1 MARTFASIFSLKFTM
16 QLFIVTESLSLN
28 VPLAFN
34 TLALLTKYTFFH
46 AFCPQT
52 YENCLKR
59 DSLELPVREPSE
71 RSQSEAK
78 TGEHS
83 RERETKTFRLWKRAA
98 SVTKVIQHDLNIRAN
113 RFCFEIACLASLW
126 DFLPPPNSDLPWY
139 AHRRKTRS
147 TCWPWT
153 GWSCEISK
161 VVSWQED
168 TCLRSTTRKAGTSSK
183 TSRP

>member
-1 MARTFASIFSLKFTM
+1 MFHWPSTLWPCW
-16 QLFIVTESLSLN
+16 Q
-28 VPLAFN
+28 N
-34 TLALLTKYTFFH
+34 TCVFH

-52 YENCLKR
+52 YENCVKR

-78 TGEHS
+78 TREHS
-83 RERETKTFRLWKRAA
+83 REQETKTFRLWKRAA

-126 DFLPPPNSDLPWY
+126 DFLPLPNSDLPCY